1 MAEKVEEIA
10 ELIEGLKQ
18 ENEINA
24 EDFTKLLTDI
34 KGKIEEI
41 RDDKTGFDTASD
53 EIKQLLNSRFR
64 SVTDKFEE
72 LGFVL
77 ERMTDLINSATDNS
91 AIADELKVLSDNF
104 KSGFESVVNY
114 ANNDADAKN
123 LLLDR
128 LTSLENAVNNG
139 AMIEVLKHRTDE
151 LVKGYENFVS
161 DANLRHGNMV
171 SAIADLKNTIED
183 YSSKTAF
190 LCNSVESSLD
200 SNSQKISDLESS
212 VSSNLSNVNSKLY
225 SIGDDLQKT
234 INDSFEHLKYLSSNL
249 SEYMN
254 SNSLEVK
261 TILECLRANVSEYS
275 EHIKEEFD
283 AFNSDIT
290 QKIADSYNMQSADT
304 TSVLQNIKGLED
316 IIGQKS
322 NEFETSVSDKFDN
335 ILEYVNTFKEAVL
348 ALKEDNESFL
358 GAKLTELGTA
368 LQSAMSDYQQLLSDA
383 RAEVKTTASAICET
397 TEKLVAQFSNDN
409 IGEINSAKEEL
420 SAIASS
426 NLADISEKIEK
437 VTQNITEFTT
447 LTAGNLSDYLAS
459 IKELFIDFSNKIEAS
474 QNKDEIIRKISDLEI
489 LMNNS
494 DQSRT
499 ANFEHLTSLINGY
512 KNALEAF
519 IEDAGKS
526 EAVYLKSL
534 EDLKMAV
541 ENSDN
546 STLIENLEILINEK
560 SNDKD
565 DKLLS
570 ITDILNA
577 YREKL
582 DTLTGNLEII
592 NTANNSGISE
602 IKQIIQESFDK
613 EDFTAGI
620 EKLANEKQSAITLKF
635 NEIEEILN
643 DYKTLIDNLAGTIKS
658 QQDNYEGNFAELKNF
673 IENSSGK
680 DEIIEKIQEYI
691 DEKNTGNDL
700 KFDDISAL
708 IEEYNNSVTGYN
720 NFVRTQNDDILMSLE
735 DLKSLITQSS
745 NLDEIAQRIE
755 FFISENDKKNE
766 KTLDDLRDLVSEYK
780 NSVEKL
786 AGDIQAQSVS
796 TLSEIEELKTFA
808 YDVLPRQTSLDIL
821 SELVNSKTL
830 EYKTSLSDEIAGV
843 KSSIQNIIENIKSAL
858 PASDNYEIINKIN
871 GLDLQL
877 SDTAQ
882 NYEQALAVLG
892 SKLGEYVE
900 VSEKIASDTNSKLDL
915 SISEFAGIRS
925 KFEELSQK
933 LTTLVGDSGL
943 IEILANIRQQFNV
956 VLEEINNEK
965 EGLKSDTANLVNN
978 GVENISS
985 NLYLIG
991 QNLEEVR
998 IKQGE
1003 DHDDVILKLED
1014 NISVMKSELQTFSDD
1029 IGEILDSKIDQM
1041 TQDLEPVKRAVH
1053 SFLEFDYNGAV
1064 SAIKEQIEI
1073 SYINLLAEINSL
1085 KDDNPLMEKI
1095 ELSYKES
1102 VEKLSGL
1109 ENYVKEYVGSNL
1121 NSINE
1126 VLTNISDIVN
1136 KPEGS
1141 GLLDTDIAKLEA
1153 KIKENQDY
1161 VKASFAQALEQIKDI
1176 VNHRQS
1182 TELDEF
1188 RNSLLLLFSND
1199 ELMELIRELNKGLAD
1214 SIEELGKNSNSSSS
1228 NILEVV
1234 NSIKNTVD
1242 STLET
1247 VREKFGGTDSS
1258 SGDIKQ
1264 SVDALNA
1271 KLDVIAMTSDSS
1283 EILDS
1288 VNDLNDTL
1296 QNVNEVYKEG
1306 LQKIAEKIDNI
1317 SGSGIAGS
1325 GSDIKNSEETLSK
1338 LESIVNSIE
1347 NKLDVIAMSDTA
1359 ENTESDLQD
1368 LKETLDTLNES
1379 INSNNS
1385 YIDIVRGIDNKLDII
1400 VQTQGDEFSADIE
1413 DIKDSIGSIETL
1425 IKSSTNLADLIST
1438 VDKKL
1443 DIIVQTQGD
1452 EFSADIEDIKDSIS
1466 SIETLIKS
1474 STNLADLISTV
1485 DKKLDVIVQTQS
1497 DEFSADIEDLKG
1509 NIGNI
1514 EALIKSN
1521 ANLADLISTVDKK
1534 LDVIVQTQGDEFSAD
1549 IEDIKEDLSFLKHN
1563 IHPDSNI
1570 SELINTINNK
1580 FDIITQNNPS
1590 DIADSISGKID
1601 ANYEEIK
1608 SDVSCIQD
1616 NISSLQE
1623 KSEEIK
1629 SVLSDVEKYSAE
1641 TNSAINELGSKTD
1654 EISGTLETIHS
1665 VSTGL
1670 ENKIDGLSSET
1681 RVISEKLENIQS
1693 ESVSGI
1699 KLEDLINTLHNKVD
1713 ILAMSEDNDVQEE
1726 ISEIKE
1732 LIEEQLSIIKSSD
1745 KNSSVDESLR
1755 KLLDEINRIDANIS
1769 GIDFSQKTKEIK
1781 ESIITAVVSAANEIS
1796 FVEETEEIKDFVNER
1811 TNELHR
1817 TLMDVKHQL
1826 SAITNNGDDMDLYSY
1841 TLQDVESDL
1850 AKLRLGLNDLAS
1862 KSSVNEICV
1871 ISNNINKMA
1880 KAMDDL
1886 RQAVVE
1892 TEIKRAESENMNE
1905 HILSI
1910 SSRVNQLLLSQ
1921 KEVDKAILEK
1931 LEDNSSAIKLLDNTP
1946 ITSSIEKVLVAMD
1959 EKLSYSA
1966 KLNTVL
1972 KNVMMYLG
1980 EWMDGTTETLTGIYD
1995 KTSKASNI
2003 KDIIKELRLEL
2014 PQNNNLID
2022 RLEQRFN
2029 EQEIRLDRLEK
2040 QLDRMNN
2047 ILASKSDSDTLD
2059 RIDKIDEKLTR
2070 LSVNIEKLA
2079 SYVE

>member
-128 LTSLENAVNNG
+128 LTSLENAVNND

-171 SAIADLKNTIED
+171 SAIADLRNTIED

-190 LCNSVESSLD
+190 LCNSVESSID

-409 IGEINSAKEEL
+409 IGEINSVKEEL

-582 DTLTGNLEII
+582 DTLTENLEII

-680 DEIIEKIQEYI
+680 DEIVEKIQEYI

-915 SISEFAGIRS
+915 SISEFEGIRS

-1283 EILDS
+1283 EILDT

-1443 DIIVQTQGD
+1443 DV
-1452 EFSADIEDIKDSIS
+1452 IE
-1466 SIETLIKS
+1466 
-1474 STNLADLISTV
+1474 
-1485 DKKLDVIVQTQS
+1485 QTQS

-1966 KLNTVL
+1966 NLNTVL

-2003 KDIIKELRLEL
+2003 KDIIKELRSEL